1 MVNRRKTAECFLAS
15 IFLKIPFINMVGCNT
30 IESHN
35 GQSGD
40 ILPKM
45 ETPIGNRYKHNFYIF
60 GSYLLNSSE
69 RSVKVPK
76 YSKQSLQFPLPF
88 LEIHSTQ
95 RNRSAPMKRLIQS
108 VISIHRSNLR
118 KRLRT
123 LGIGTI
129 TSPFSRNRWSVVSL
143 NPILLIHLDVLQSVE

>member
-1 MVNRRKTAECFLAS
+1 MYVVNKCLLHYHFNSL
-15 IFLKIPFINMVGCNT
+15 F
-30 IESHN
+30 
-35 GQSGD
+35 Q
-40 ILPKM
+40 
-45 ETPIGNRYKHNFYIF
+45 TPICFCPKCICSS
-60 GSYLLNSSE
+60 GSYFE
-69 RSVKVPK
+69 FKRKRFVGVPK

-95 RNRSAPMKRLIQS
+95 PKRRAPMKRLIQS

-143 NPILLIHLDVLQSVE
+143 NPILLIHLDVLQ